1 MSFFHFNKQ
10 LTSGGLNMVVL
21 ENTTDITVSTNNE
34 VRFFKGVFWGL
45 IFVVPFWSIII
56 AVFIWL
62 CK

>member
-1 MSFFHFNKQ
+1 
-10 LTSGGLNMVVL
+10 MVVL
-21 ENTTDITVSTNNE
+21 EKTTDIIVSANNE

-56 AVFIWL
+56 AIFIWL

>member
-1 MSFFHFNKQ
+1 
-10 LTSGGLNMVVL
+10 MVVL